1 MRGVS
6 GDGLRAIGAGKRRN
20 ASGRDAH
27 SEKVPGLPRPPGCAV
42 VSLTVRDGS
51 GFTYR
56 NTMSVVKRE
65 VDITEL
71 RPRSAIT
78 GALLFEIPGQ
88 DARSKASRLAERMAA
103 TLKDLPAK
111 VTVRR
116 RTAELRVT
124 GLEDSVTPEEVAA
137 AVAEAGDCQAD
148 KVNVGVIR
156 SAPGGLESVWLRCPL
171 TAARKISRGRS
182 AWSRVTCAGIAHRR
196 PTGALVPMCP
206 VCADLGMPASHHM
219 GSPACKPP
227 ARKRRTAQEAK
238 TISGNSGDAA
248 KRKETIPLSTDPMR
262 DRREDREGGHNDG
275 EGNGPEEAMETDLSG
290 RRGGGQP
297 PLQRNLNRSRRA
309 QDLMFQSLTE
319 RRIALAAVAEP
330 YSILDASRDAED
342 LIGSVAVFWTG
353 IAGSPSCSVIERAR
367 GFVAVK
373 WGDLAVVAVYVSP
386 NISRTEYASSLDGL
400 GACTRRLGACPSL
413 VLGSFN
419 AHSTA
424 WGTRRTNGRG
434 RDVQDWAAALDLR
447 LMNRGS
453 SSTCVAWRGESI
465 VDFIWANPA
474 ASRRVS
480 GWGVSPELTLSFHL
494 YIFMEAAVGGVMGDR
509 SLGARGLISPPERR
523 RRFPRWAVTRRHEDF
538 MAAAAIAVAWLEKSR
553 ADEDAEAGATR
564 LRRDMHAICDSCMPR
579 SRRRRRVDEDTVAR
593 LYEAYSEA
601 RRLLQRAIKEA
612 KRRAWGELLASLDSD
627 PWGRPYKLVLNKL
640 RPWAPPLTESMDP
653 RFLDK
658 VVSTVFPGAANE
670 GDGSPTEEEEQEPQP
685 PEEEPRVSAGR

>member
-6 GDGLRAIGAGKRRN
+6 GDGLRAIGAGNRRN

-56 NTMSVVKRE
+56 DAMSVVKRE
-65 VDITEL
+65 VKFYELDITEL
-71 RPRSAIT
+71 RPRRAIT

-88 DARSKASRLAERMAA
+88 DARSEASRLAERMAA

-156 SAPGGLESVWLRCPL
+156 SAPRGLESVWLRCPL
-171 TAARKISRGRS
+171 TAARKISRGRG

-238 TISGNSGDAA
+238 TISGNGGDAA
-248 KRKETIPLSTDPMR
+248 KRKETIPPSTDPMR
-262 DRREDREGGHNDG
+262 DRREDREGGHNEG
-275 EGNGPEEAMETDLSG
+275 KGNGPEEAMETDLSG

-373 WGDLAVVAVYVSP
+373 WGDRAVVAVYVSP

-400 GACTRRLGACPSL
+400 AACTRRLGACPSL

-465 VDFIWANPA
+465 VDFTWANPG

-480 GWGVSPELTLSFHL
+480 GWGVSPKLTLSDYL
-494 YIFMEAAVGGVMGDR
+494 YIFMEAAVGSVMGDR
-509 SLGARGLISPPERR
+509 SLGARGLISPPGRR

-538 MAAAAIAVAWLEKSR
+538 MAAAAIAVAW
-553 ADEDAEAGATR
+553 
-564 LRRDMHAICDSCMPR
+564 
-579 SRRRRRVDEDTVAR
+579 RRVDEDTVAR

-612 KRRAWGELLASLDSD
+612 KRRAWGGLLASLDSD